1 MTRQP
6 ILIEPEHVD
15 EPQKVQE
22 YAEVLS
28 RVASKRQPVIV
39 RRGGADFAAV
49 IALEHLELL
58 QGLFAQQEAER
69 IASEMDWAQLAE
81 VSPPPLQWFEGD
93 EPKPF

>member
-6 ILIEPEHVD
+6 LLIEPERVD
-15 EPQKVQE
+15 EPQRVQE
-22 YAEVLS
+22 YAEVLN

-39 RRGGADFAAV
+39 RRGGTDFAAV

-58 QGLFAQQEAER
+58 QELLAQQEAER
-69 IASEMDWAQLAE
+69 VASEMDWTQLAK
-81 VSPPPLQWFEGD
+81 VSPPPQQWFEGD

>member
-6 ILIEPEHVD
+6 LLSEPERVD
-15 EPQKVQE
+15 EPQQVQE

-39 RRGGADFAAV
+39 RRGGVDFAAV

-58 QGLFAQQEAER
+58 QEVFAQHEAER
-69 IASEMDWAQLAE
+69 LASEMDWTQLAK
-81 VSPPPLQWFEGD
+81 VSPPPQPWFEGD

>member
-1 MTRQP
+1 MSRQP
-6 ILIEPEHVD
+6 LLIEPERVD
-15 EPQKVQE
+15 EPQRVQE
-22 YAEVLS
+22 YAEMLS

-58 QGLFAQQEAER
+58 QELLAQQDAER
-69 IASEMDWAQLAE
+69 LASEMDWTQLAK
-81 VSPPPLQWFEGD
+81 VSPPPEQWFEGD